1 MSLYTNKQ
9 YTNKTVIVDFAW
21 SMLEACQIKTMD
33 YYFFYWF
40 QLSDTFFWLN
50 FQVQE
55 IKMWYCIV

>member
-33 YYFFYWF
+33 YYFFLLISAVRHIF
-40 QLSDTFFWLN
+40 LVKFSN
-50 FQVQE
+50 AGN
-55 IKMWYCIV
+55 